1 VAGSPIERRWVRRH
15 GPRVATPGPEGLKCE
30 RALPAGVTL
39 DTLPERPR
47 VFDGPRDR
55 RFLALAVETLVQDM
69 SLDGDG
75 EVARRLGGYAL
86 GEETPAPAAPEFVTL
101 EGDRVELSNPPFVL
115 GTVEV
120 QGGDPDGDGD
130 GNGEYRLEAAF
141 DSELNLLID
150 PPVEVTFQGSFDE
163 VLEALEDTLAQVYRT
178 KGRYLEQVDAGVADP
193 GTGGE

>member
-1 VAGSPIERRWVRRH
+1 M
-15 GPRVATPGPEGLKCE
+15 
-30 RALPAGVTL
+30 TL
-39 DTLPERPR
+39 DALPERPR

-75 EVARRLGGYAL
+75 DVARRLGGYAL
-86 GEETPAPAAPEFVTL
+86 GEEDPPAEAPEFVTL

-115 GTVEV
+115 GTVDVE
-120 QGGDPDGDGD
+120 GGHPADE
-130 GNGEYRLEAAF
+130 GEYRLEAAF

-150 PPVEVTFQGSFDE
+150 PPVEVTFEGSFDE

-178 KGRYLEQVDAGVADP
+178 KGRYLEQVDAGVTDP
-193 GTGGE
+193 GTAGE